1 MSDAI
6 PTATAAVSDLETHI
20 GFWLRMVSNG
30 ISQAFARRMVESG
43 VTVAEWVV
51 LRQLYARDPLTPS
64 ALAAELS
71 LTRGAIS
78 KLADR
83 LLAKHLLTRQDSK
96 KDRRYQSLALTAAG
110 SKLVPQ
116 LAALAD
122 RNDSDFFG
130 HLTELERQELKRLM
144 RKLAGENSLHSPPM
158 S

>member
-1 MSDAI
+1 VSDAI
-6 PTATAAVSDLETHI
+6 PTPTAAVSDLETHI

-30 ISQAFARRMVESG
+30 VSQAFARRMVESG

-51 LRQLYARDPLTPS
+51 LRQMYGRAPCTPS
-64 ALAAELS
+64 ALAAELG

-78 KLADR
+78 KLVDR
-83 LLAKHLLTRQDSK
+83 LLAKHLLTRQGIK

-122 RNDSDFFG
+122 RNDNDFFG
-130 HLTELERQELKRLM
+130 HLTEPERQELKRLL
-144 RKLAGENSLHSPPM
+144 RKLAGENGLHAPPM